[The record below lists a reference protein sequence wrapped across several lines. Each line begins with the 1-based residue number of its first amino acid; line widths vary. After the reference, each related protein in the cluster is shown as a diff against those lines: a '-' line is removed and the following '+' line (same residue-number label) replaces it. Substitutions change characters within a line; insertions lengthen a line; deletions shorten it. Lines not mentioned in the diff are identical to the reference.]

1 MVFKIHSTLNN
12 WRITD
17 EIIKKISAEYGDN
30 HELRIEVE
38 LTASQMLLASMTDYS
53 SKNCKCAPE
62 NT

>member
-1 MVFKIHSTLNN
+1 MVFKIHSSLNN

-17 EIIKKISAEYGDN
+17 EIIKKISAEYGGN

-38 LTASQMLLASMTDYS
+38 LTASQTLLDSMAAYS
-53 SKNCKCAPE
+53 SKSCKCAPE